1 MPEPV
6 MFLCVACAGL
16 SIGVLLSITSAP
28 RNGALAQAAVFV
40 LIVVAVLVLTSGG
53 AGLLAS
59 ALFAASAAVAS
70 ALTGGSRWKDNPLV
84 SGQSYWQRVWTAFWH
99 TGALRAAEKERQHA
113 HSGV

>member
-1 MPEPV
+1 MPDPV
-6 MFLCVACAGL
+6 MFACVVSAGL

-28 RNGALAQAAVFV
+28 RSDALAQAAVFV
-40 LIVVAVLVLTSGG
+40 LIAVGVLVLTSGG

-59 ALFAASAAVAS
+59 VLFGASAAVAS

-84 SGQSYWQRVWTAFWH
+84 SGQSYWQRVWTTFWH
-99 TGALRAAEKERQHA
+99 TGALRAAEKKKQHA

>member
-6 MFLCVACAGL
+6 MFVCVISAGL
-16 SIGVLLSITSAP
+16 SIGVLLSITSTP
-28 RNGALAQAAVFV
+28 RGDGLAQAAVFV
-40 LIVVAVLVLTSGG
+40 LLAVAVLVMISGG
-53 AGLLAS
+53 ADLSAGVLFGAS
-59 ALFAASAAVAS
+59 GAVAS

-84 SGQSYWQRVWTAFWH
+84 AGQSYWQRVWTAFLH